1 MVDYIE
7 KIEGYVNGI
16 SFVKFEN
23 DGLLQD
29 GVMRNIE
36 LIGETA
42 RKLSPLFWE
51 KYRKVLPLA
60 EAVSMRNR
68 LIHEY
73 EDVDLRIVWNTI
85 KIDLPNLK
93 EKVEEII

>member
-16 SFVKFEN
+16 SFEKFEN

>member
-1 MVDYIE
+1 MRKNNLVYLKQMVDYIE
-7 KIEGYVNGI
+7 KVEGYVNGI
-16 SFVKFEN
+16 SFEKFGN

-42 RKLSPLFWE
+42 RKLGPLFWE

-60 EAVSMRNR
+60 RAVSMRNR

-73 EDVDLRIVWNTI
+73 EDVDLKIVWNTVKLI
-85 KIDLPNLK
+85 
-93 EKVEEII
+93 